1 MKDST
6 SSWFWKYQP
15 WVQIPFHW
23 LFKQNMKANKGSK
36 ISFQKTCTRTNEC
49 SNIVCNEPK
58 TNQNHLC
65 IIVFSTHSRVRMKAI
80 FQKKKFNIAVS
91 CKRNPHT
98 TPSNDLVANT
108 YMHVFKLYTESMQQ
122 WVDILDLQVQSC
134 CMQTVGSYLPL
145 DPSGWFRAAAECLG

>member
-1 MKDST
+1 
-6 SSWFWKYQP
+6 
-15 WVQIPFHW
+15 
-23 LFKQNMKANKGSK
+23 MKANKGSK

-58 TNQNHLC
+58 KNRITCENLEQC
-65 IIVFSTHSRVRMKAI
+65 IIVFSIHSCVRMKAI
-80 FQKKKFNIAVS
+80 FKNLLFNIAVS

-108 YMHVFKLYTESMQQ
+108 YMHVFKLYIESMQQ

-145 DPSGWFRAAAECLG
+145 DPSG